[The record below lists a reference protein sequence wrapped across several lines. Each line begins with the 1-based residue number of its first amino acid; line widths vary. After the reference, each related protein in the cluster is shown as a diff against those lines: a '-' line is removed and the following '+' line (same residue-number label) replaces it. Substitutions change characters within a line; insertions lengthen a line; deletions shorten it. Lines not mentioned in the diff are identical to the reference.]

1 MSIKYMFSVE
11 ENLLVVTAS
20 GFDENLEEVL
30 EYGMAVIREAV
41 KGNHTAVLCDE
52 TGLEYRLETLDTY
65 RSAEFI
71 SQQAP
76 RIARVALVCKLQA
89 FTDAK
94 FWETVV
100 VNRGLRVRFF
110 KNIPEARI
118 WLIGK
123 QENLD

>member
-1 MSIKYMFSVE
+1 MSIKYTFTVE

-20 GFDENLEEVL
+20 GFDENLDEVL
-30 EYGMAVIREAV
+30 EYGMAVISEAV
-41 KGNHTAVLCDE
+41 QGNYTAVLCDE
-52 TGLEYRLETLDTY
+52 SRLEYRLGTLDTY

-76 RIARVALVCKLQA
+76 RIVRVALVCNLQA
-89 FTDAK
+89 FTDAQ

-110 KNIPEARI
+110 KNIHEARI
-118 WLIGK
+118 WLSGK
-123 QENLD
+123 QEDSD